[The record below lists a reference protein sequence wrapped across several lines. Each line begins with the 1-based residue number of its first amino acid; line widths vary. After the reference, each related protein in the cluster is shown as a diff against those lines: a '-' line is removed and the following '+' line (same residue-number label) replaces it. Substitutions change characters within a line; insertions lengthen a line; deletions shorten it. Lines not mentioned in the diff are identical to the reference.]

1 MCRSLLVLCC
11 VLFSANFL
19 FSQSDYSI
27 EFGFRGFVPQVDA
40 DLVRSNG
47 AGSYRVRQAAFW
59 QRDVQPF
66 PFISSGLFAE
76 FLWNQD
82 KLSWG
87 GGYEY
92 ASDFLSVDPIFAT
105 NSWEHADTSFSA
117 RAVNHGLYGKVLFH
131 LKHER
136 ESSVFA
142 GLKAGIH
149 IYQLGAADLINGTH
163 LALSDVGALR
173 FYNLPFQSLSFA
185 LYGGIIA
192 GVKFSLFKIFKD
204 DRLGFRIF
212 AEYDLI
218 TDSASLSPQTWDG
231 SQKKI
236 TGTDTSRKFV
246 FNFSGLMINVGFF
259 LSFPRVSSN
268 LKKPKSRS
276 EERDG
281 SKEVP
286 SSDDNKEK
294 PDPKKPPVPSEAKT
308 NPGATG
314 TNR

>member
-1 MCRSLLVLCC
+1 MIRSLFVF
-11 VLFSANFL
+11 LFAILSATAL

-47 AGSYRVRQAAFW
+47 AGSFKVRQAAFW

-66 PFISSGLFAE
+66 PFISSGIFAE

-92 ASDFLSVDPIFAT
+92 ASDFLSVDPILAT
-105 NSWEHADTSFSA
+105 NTQYEHADTSFSA
-117 RAVNHGLYGKVLFH
+117 RTVNHGLYGKVLFH

-136 ESSVFA
+136 DSSVFA

-149 IYQLGAADLINGTH
+149 LYQLGAADLLSGTH

-185 LYGGIIA
+185 LYGGLIV
-192 GVKFSLFKIFKD
+192 GVKFSLFKLFKD

-212 AEYDLI
+212 AEYDLV
-218 TDSASLSPQTWDG
+218 TDSASLSPQTWDA

-236 TGTDTSRKFV
+236 TGTDAGRKFV

-259 LSFPRVSSN
+259 LSFPRVN
-268 LKKPKSRS
+268 PNRGKSKTVDPLS
-276 EERDG
+276 EEV
-281 SKEVP
+281 KEQHG
-286 SSDDNKEK
+286 NFIF
-294 PDPKKPPVPSEAKT
+294 
-308 NPGATG
+308 
-314 TNR
+314 

>member
-1 MCRSLLVLCC
+1 MIRSRILSGLLIAL
-11 VLFSANFL
+11 LFIFTGTSL

-47 AGSYRVRQAAFW
+47 AGSFRVRQAAFW

-82 KLSWG
+82 KFSWG

-92 ASDFLSVDPIFAT
+92 ASDFLSVDPALIT
-105 NSWEHADTSFSA
+105 NTQYEHADTSFSA
-117 RAVNHGLYGKVLFH
+117 RTVNHGLYGKVLFH

-149 IYQLGAADLINGTH
+149 IYQIGASDILNGTH
-163 LALSDVGALR
+163 LALSDIGALR

-218 TDSASLSPQTWDG
+218 TDSSAVSSQTWDG

-236 TGTDTSRKFV
+236 VGTDASRKFV

-259 LSFPRVSSN
+259 LSFPRVN
-268 LKKPKSRS
+268 PDLKK
-276 EERDG
+276 
-281 SKEVP
+281 SK
-286 SSDDNKEK
+286 KETQIK
-294 PDPKKPPVPSEAKT
+294 DEMKDSA
-308 NPGATG
+308 NTG
-314 TNR
+314 TNK